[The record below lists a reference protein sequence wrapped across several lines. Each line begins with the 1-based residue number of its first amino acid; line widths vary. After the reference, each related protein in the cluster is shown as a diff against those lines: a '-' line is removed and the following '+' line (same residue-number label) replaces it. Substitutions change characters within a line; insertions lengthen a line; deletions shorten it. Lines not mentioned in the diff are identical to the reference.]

1 MSDSAKTYVY
11 GVIPAA
17 NASSWPAD
25 IVGIEG
31 AGSPV
36 RIVVEGDLA
45 ALVSDLAPDHT
56 PGRREDV
63 ETHRTV
69 LEHAIDHEATT
80 IPMRFGIVMDDDDA
94 VRERLLSKH
103 RDELHGLLQDLDGR
117 VQMTVKAFYAD
128 DALLEDALSA
138 DPQLVEKSSLIDQL
152 PETERIQIG
161 ELLAKAVDARRA
173 QVEAALLDELSPLA
187 DKVQVDPPS
196 GERGALNAQ
205 VLIHRD
211 RRQELD
217 DKVHRMSEGLRGL
230 LGFRYVGPLPPYSFA
245 SMSLEE
251 AGQENGHED
260 GP

>member
-11 GVIPAA
+11 GVIPTA

-36 RIVVEGDLA
+36 RTVVEGDLA

-63 ETHRTV
+63 ETHRNV
-69 LEHAIDHEATT
+69 LEEAIDHGTT

-94 VRERLLSKH
+94 VRELLLSKH
-103 RDELHGLLQDLDGR
+103 RDDLHGLLQDLDGR

-128 DALLEDALSA
+128 DALLQDALASDA
-138 DPQLVEKSSLIDQL
+138 ELMEKSALIDQM
-152 PETERIQIG
+152 PETDRIQIG

-205 VLIHRD
+205 VLIHKD

-251 AGQENGHED
+251 AGQEDGHED
-260 GP
+260 GQ